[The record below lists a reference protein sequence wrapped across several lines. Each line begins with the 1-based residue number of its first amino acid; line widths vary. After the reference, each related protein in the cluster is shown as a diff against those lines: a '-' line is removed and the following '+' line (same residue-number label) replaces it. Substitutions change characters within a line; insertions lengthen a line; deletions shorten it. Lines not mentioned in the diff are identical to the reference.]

1 MRGSW
6 SRRCGGEVQGRSGR
20 GGGKVEGS
28 WLRRVELN
36 PLYQLNKEGDEEH
49 LLSVKEVAHCNCMIE
64 KWSCKMSVFDFY
76 VCF

>member
-1 MRGSW
+1 M
-6 SRRCGGEVQGRSGR
+6 
-20 GGGKVEGS
+20 EGS